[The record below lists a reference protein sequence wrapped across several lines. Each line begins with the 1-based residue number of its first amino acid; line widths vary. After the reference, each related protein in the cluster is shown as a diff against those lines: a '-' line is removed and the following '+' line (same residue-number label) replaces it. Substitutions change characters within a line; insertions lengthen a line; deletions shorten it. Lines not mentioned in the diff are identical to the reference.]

1 MHGQFSEIL
10 GNGRTMKTTKYFIY
24 SLIFSLFS
32 LLTACG
38 TTTDPAEAYKGE
50 SAQQIFQG
58 GESALRDKD
67 YKEAIKRFEALDAQ
81 YPFGHDAELAQLHI
95 IYAYYMSGDYA
106 SAEAAADRYIHA
118 HPADASADYAYY
130 MRGLS
135 NYYQNMGVFERVFSI
150 DFATRDL
157 TQIKKSFNDFSE
169 LVTRFP
175 NSRYA
180 PPAHQYMVYLRNVLA
195 AHQMGVA
202 RYYYDHEAYVAS
214 ANRASMVVQY
224 YQGAPAV
231 PDALVMMAK
240 SYEHL
245 QMTTLQNQT
254 IAVIRYNYPDS
265 IYLQEVTGEKA
276 TVQPG
281 ANIAPVTPVS
291 APAVQQQAVVVPVAP
306 PATIVTGQTSS
317 NQMMYP
323 GNGVRGMEPMTVKHA
338 FQSLG
343 NSGLFTSHAKPPVAP
358 APQNAADLAPPMQT
372 RANNTV
378 SHPAAVAV
386 LQKQANAPVAAPQ
399 PEVAVNNQ
407 ARGAHPV
414 GLGDLLSS
422 LSDSPLFSLH
432 KKSAEAPVAKSTQ
445 PVADQQLAEANVESQ
460 AAKSDYPAY
469 RSNGTR

>member
-1 MHGQFSEIL
+1 
-10 GNGRTMKTTKYFIY
+10 MKTTKYFIY

-58 GESALRDKD
+58 GETAIRDKD

-81 YPFGHDAELAQLHI
+81 YPFGRDAQIAQLHI
-95 IYAYYMSGDYA
+95 IYAYYMTGDYA
-106 SAEAAADRYIHA
+106 SAEAAADRYVHA
-118 HPADASADYAYY
+118 HPTDSGADYAYY

-135 NYYQNMGVFERVFSI
+135 NYYQNMGVFERIFSV

-157 TQIKKSFNDFSE
+157 TQVKKSFNDFSE

-175 NSRYA
+175 DSRYA

-202 RYYYDHEAYVAS
+202 RYYYDHQAYVAS

-224 YQGAPAV
+224 YQGAPVV

-245 QMTTLQNQT
+245 QMTALQNQT
-254 IAVIRYNYPDS
+254 IAVIRYNYPGS
-265 IYLQEVTGEKA
+265 VYLQEVTGEKA
-276 TVQPG
+276 VPPAVTAAPPVQPVVVTP
-281 ANIAPVTPVS
+281 APVMHA
-291 APAVQQQAVVVPVAP
+291 APAEV
-306 PATIVTGQTSS
+306 IGQTSS
-317 NQMMYP
+317 NQQVYP
-323 GNGVRGMEPMTVKHA
+323 GNGMRGMQPMSVSNA
-338 FQSLG
+338 FHSL
-343 NSGLFTSHAKPPVAP
+343 SDSFTSHSKPPVAP
-358 APQNAADLAPPMQT
+358 APQNPAELAPPQSS
-372 RANNTV
+372 RANTV
-378 SHPAAVAV
+378 SRPASVAVSQKPAAAE
-386 LQKQANAPVAAPQ
+386 VAAPQ
-399 PEVAVNNQ
+399 QQVATDSQ
-407 ARGAHPV
+407 ARGSHPI

-432 KKSAEAPVAKSTQ
+432 KKSKDAAATTPSQLSAQ
-445 PVADQQLAEANVESQ
+445 DQQLADADAQ
-460 AAKSDYPAY
+460 PAKNDYPAFH
-469 RSNGTR
+469 SNGTR